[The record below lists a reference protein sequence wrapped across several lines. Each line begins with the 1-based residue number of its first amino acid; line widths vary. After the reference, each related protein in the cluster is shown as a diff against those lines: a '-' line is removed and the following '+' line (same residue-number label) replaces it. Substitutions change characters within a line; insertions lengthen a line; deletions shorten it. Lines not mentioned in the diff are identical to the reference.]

1 MLGIRGGVAVE
12 PERVHLEDGG
22 TLGANV
28 LDGGA
33 ADAHGVLDVLAAGE
47 DAGDAVVLTLVENLL
62 VGGDVL
68 GEGVD
73 GAAVVDDD
81 EEDGEVLLGGG
92 VEALGHPPVL
102 RAALA
107 HEHHRDAI
115 LRLPRAQVLVQRDGP
130 RGAHGV
136 RQLLG
141 DERPPAL
148 EVGLHVVDVHAPAR
162 AAARAAVA
170 TEEPRHDGARATPH
184 ASAWQ

>member
-1 MLGIRGGVAVE
+1 MAVE

-33 ADAHGVLDVLAAGE
+33 ADAHGVLDVLAVGE

-115 LRLPRAQVLVQRDGP
+115 LRLPVP
-130 RGAHGV
+130 RCLSSAM
-136 RQLLG
+136 
-141 DERPPAL
+141 D
-148 EVGLHVVDVHAPAR
+148 R
-162 AAARAAVA
+162 AAPTAYGSCSA
-170 TEEPRHDGARATPH
+170 T
-184 ASAWQ
+184 SAHPPWKLVSMS